1 MKKHQSQPSVVTERD
16 HRVRAQTQTTQTVG
30 RAFVRPTDRPTA
42 RPTKQSHNLKHGS
55 RTDGHPKRGVGRRER
70 ARRWRRHERTRDMV
84 RDDGPRPRGG
94 LYNVSNTCYLNSV
107 LQVRDDDDEDGDED
121 ASFRFRFVSCFL
133 SGTTRRLTTPTVFN
147 DDDDGDDDDE
157 RASGCAVRSFVRS
170 FVRSIVRSFRS
181 FRFTRAGVATRRQL

>member
-1 MKKHQSQPSVVTERD
+1 MKKTNRKHTSVVTERE
-16 HRVRAQTQTTQTVG
+16 TT
-30 RAFVRPTDRPTA
+30 AFAPRPRRLKLSDARPTA

-107 LQVRDDDDEDGDED
+107 LQVRDDDDDEDEDDD
-121 ASFRFRFVSCFL
+121 ASFRFHFVSCFV
-133 SGTTRRLTTPTVFN
+133 SSAERRE
-147 DDDDGDDDDE
+147 D
-157 RASGCAVRSFVRS
+157 
-170 FVRSIVRSFRS
+170 
-181 FRFTRAGVATRRQL
+181 